1 MRSCPVRS
9 AWLSACCP
17 ILFHLGSTHCFGG
30 KPVHSFWYRV
40 STSFASFSRISRPA
54 REALERDCHGAT
66 KVQILP
72 HTVANESVVNRKES
86 QPRLL
91 RISSADS
98 FSSCFGCPL
107 ASAHPFYDQRAF

>member
-9 AWLSACCP
+9 AWLSACRP
-17 ILFHLGSTHCFGG
+17 ILFHLD
-30 KPVHSFWYRV
+30 SFWYRV
-40 STSFASFSRISRPA
+40 SNSFASFSRISRPA

-72 HTVANESVVNRKES
+72 HTVASESVVNRKES

-91 RISSADS
+91 PHLHTMRKRRERDEPYFSATRLVTQS
-98 FSSCFGCPL
+98 FATMPHQL
-107 ASAHPFYDQRAF
+107 VRM

>member
-9 AWLSACCP
+9 AWLSACRP
-17 ILFHLGSTHCFGG
+17 ILFHLD
-30 KPVHSFWYRV
+30 SFWYRV
-40 STSFASFSRISRPA
+40 SNSFASFSRISRPA

-72 HTVANESVVNRKES
+72 HTVASESVVNRKES

-107 ASAHPFYDQRAF
+107 ARAHPFYDQRAF